1 MRNLRTLFI
10 IAFVILISCS
20 NQTPE
25 DNPVFEE
32 KKATEVTI
40 NWNNQKQTI
49 IGNGINFEG
58 YHTSGGTEVLSSK
71 FESMLATLPTELARI
86 SLPLKIWEP
95 VNDNADPATFNLNN
109 FQDTQGAHYTFLRM
123 QELKK
128 RGINSWL
135 SIWDLENW
143 NITDPT
149 KTYARRI
156 ANFDEMAESI
166 GTFLLQARDKY
177 QVEPIYVSVN
187 EPTIASENG
196 WGGYQIALSPE
207 EQILLISKAG
217 AWFEKHGIKTKW
229 LVALHKIYPSEIEQ
243 AKQIFANSDVKKYIA
258 GFDFHGYGMH
268 KSEFEAYMKSWEAWV
283 KSTGLPTFCGE
294 CDYDNQFWLNSDRE
308 TWTIAAKN
316 TGILLNRLFNMAGV
330 SGVLPWYGNSADAS
344 RPYRFVAKHFMET
357 FKSRTVV
364 VESSSPNSEVLVTA
378 GKRQGKY
385 IIHLQNVS
393 NLEIKVQIKDIPV
406 QKFDCI
412 STLPQSYYLTNN
424 VLSVTNGQLSF
435 VLPANSLHTL
445 SGAID

>member
-1 MRNLRTLFI
+1 MKNFWRLFI
-10 IAFVILISCS
+10 ACVILISCS
-20 NQTPE
+20 NHTSD

-32 KKATEVTI
+32 KNTTVVTI

-49 IGNGINFEG
+49 LGNGINFEG

-71 FESMLATLPTELARI
+71 FESMLETLPTELARI

-95 VNDNADPATFNLNN
+95 VNDDADPATFKLNN
-109 FQDTQGAHYTFLRM
+109 FQDTQGVQYTFLRM

-128 RGINSWL
+128 RGIDSWL
-135 SIWDLENW
+135 SVWDIADW
-143 NITDPT
+143 NITNPD

-166 GTFLLQARDKY
+166 GTFLLQAKEKY
-177 QVEPIYVSVN
+177 QVEPLYISVN

-196 WGGYQIALSPE
+196 WGGYQLALSPE
-207 EQILLISKAG
+207 EQILLITKAG
-217 AWFEKHGIKTKW
+217 AWFEKHGIITKW
-229 LVALHKIYPSEIEQ
+229 LIALHKIYPSEIEQ
-243 AKQIFANSDVKKYIA
+243 AKQIFANSEVKKYVA

-268 KSEFEAYMKSWEAWV
+268 KTEFEAYMKSWETWV

-316 TGILLNRLFNMAGV
+316 TGILLNRLYNLAGV

-344 RPYRFVAKHFMET
+344 RPYRFVDKHFMEA
-357 FKSRTVV
+357 FKSGTVL
-364 VESSSPNSEVLVTA
+364 VESSSPNPGVLVTA
-378 GKRQGKY
+378 GKYVGKY
-385 IIHLQNVS
+385 IILLQNTSAEKITV
-393 NLEIKVQIKDIPV
+393 LVKDLPV

-412 STLPQSYYLTNN
+412 STESQSYYLTNN
-424 VLSVTNGQLSF
+424 VLTVTNGQLSF
-435 VLPANSLHTL
+435 VLPANSMHTL
-445 SGAID
+445 SGTIF

>member
-1 MRNLRTLFI
+1 MRNFRTLFI
-10 IAFVILISCS
+10 VAVVILISCS

-32 KKATEVTI
+32 KNATVVTI

-49 IGNGINFEG
+49 LGSGINFEG

-71 FESMLATLPTELARI
+71 FESVLATLPTELARI

-95 VNDNADPATFNLNN
+95 VNDDADPVTFNLNN
-109 FQDTQGAHYTFLRM
+109 FQDTQGAYYTFLRM

-135 SIWDLENW
+135 SVWDMAKW
-143 NITDPT
+143 NIANPD

-166 GTFLLQARDKY
+166 GTFLLQAKEKY
-177 QVEPIYVSVN
+177 QVEPLYVSVN

-207 EQILLISKAG
+207 EQIILITKAG
-217 AWFEKHGIKTKW
+217 AWFGKHGIKTKW
-229 LVALHKIYPSEIEQ
+229 LIALHKIYPSEIEQ
-243 AKQIFANSDVKKYIA
+243 AKQIFANSDVKKYVA
-258 GFDFHGYGMH
+258 GFDFHGYSMH
-268 KSEFEAYMKSWEAWV
+268 KSEFEAYMKSWETWV

-294 CDYDNQFWLNSDRE
+294 CDYDNQFWLNPDRE

-316 TGILLNRLFNMAGV
+316 TGILLSRLFNLAGV
-330 SGVLPWYGNSADAS
+330 SGVMPWYGNSADAS
-344 RPYRFVAKHFMET
+344 RPYRFVAKHFMEA
-357 FKSRTVV
+357 FKSGTVV

-378 GKRQGKY
+378 GKRLGKS

-393 NLEIKVQIKDIPV
+393 NLEVKVQIKDLPV
-406 QKFDCI
+406 QSFEWI
-412 STLPQSYYLTNN
+412 SSNGQSYFKQNSSLLVNDG
-424 VLSVTNGQLSF
+424 VLSLTMQS
-435 VLPANSLHTL
+435 NSLHTL
-445 SGAID
+445 TSVK